1 MIYLAFFSLLVI
13 SIGAAVWVT
22 KRREQRV
29 QLEAEAGKLY
39 SHGPRAQHPRI
50 DVSHC
55 IGCGVCTEVCPE
67 GNVLGLIGG
76 KAAIINGHKCI
87 GHGVCAEA
95 CPVGAIE
102 IVNASPSI
110 SAEMPRLSDAF
121 ETSVP
126 GIFIVGELGGL
137 ALIKNAINQGRDCID
152 TVAQRLATQTR
163 RDASIVD
170 VCIVGAGPGGLS
182 ASLRA
187 VEKGLTYVTLEQDEL
202 GGTVAKY
209 PRRKLVMTSPVEL
222 PLYGKFKKR
231 EISKEELVALWNDL
245 AAKAKLQIRTQ
256 ERVLDVLRGDG
267 NVFTIH
273 TTRGSHRARTIVL
286 ALGRR
291 GTPRKLGIEGEELP
305 KVMYSL
311 IETESYTNANIL
323 VVGGG
328 DSAVEAAMGL
338 AHQKGNRVT
347 LSYRKD
353 QFGRIKQA
361 NADRLKRCVDRELLS
376 VVFNSAPLKI
386 GETSVLL
393 EIGGTTHEIPNDYVW
408 IFAGGTPPTE
418 FLGKIGVGMGMRDMT
433 EAAFLESQSS
443 KAGAKVGT

>member
-1 MIYLAFFSLLVI
+1 MIYLTFFALLMV
-13 SIGAAVWVT
+13 SIGIALWVT

-29 QLEAEAGKLY
+29 RLEAEAGKLY

-110 SAEMPRLSDAF
+110 NAEMPRLSETF

-126 GIFIVGELGGL
+126 GIYIVGELGGL
-137 ALIKNAINQGRDCID
+137 ALIKNAINQGRECID
-152 TVAQRLATQTR
+152 TIAQRLGSHAPR
-163 RDASIVD
+163 ESSIYD
-170 VCIVGAGPGGLS
+170 VCIVGAGPGGIS

-187 VEKGLTYVTLEQDEL
+187 VEQKLSYITLEQDEL

-231 EISKEELVALWNDL
+231 EISKEELVALWNEL
-245 AAKAKLQIRTQ
+245 VAKARLKVNTK
-256 ERVLDVLRGDG
+256 ERVLDVLRGAG
-267 NVFTIH
+267 NLFTIH
-273 TTRGSHRARTIVL
+273 TTSGSYRARTVVL

-311 IETESYTNANIL
+311 IETEAYINSDIL

-338 AHQKGNRVT
+338 AHQTGNRVT

-361 NADRLKRCVDRELLS
+361 NAERLKRCVDKQLLTVMLNS
-376 VVFNSAPLKI
+376 VPLKI
-386 GETSVLL
+386 GEKSVIL
-393 EIGGTTHEIPNDYVW
+393 EVSGKQREIPNDYVW
-408 IFAGGTPPTE
+408 VFAGGTPPTE
-418 FLGKIGVGMGMRDMT
+418 FLEKIGIGMGMRDMT
-433 EAAFLESQSS
+433 QDAFLEARESVPRA
-443 KAGAKVGT
+443 KAAP